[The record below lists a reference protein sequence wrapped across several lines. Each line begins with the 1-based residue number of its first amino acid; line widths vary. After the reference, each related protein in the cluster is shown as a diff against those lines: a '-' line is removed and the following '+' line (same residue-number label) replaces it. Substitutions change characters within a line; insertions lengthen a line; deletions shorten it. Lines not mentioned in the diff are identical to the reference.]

1 MSSSLH
7 QRWKVLAAGVAANVS
22 FSCVVGGIPATAV
35 YLRSSYQLSD
45 TSLGFA
51 LGILGLGIALS
62 EIPWGLLTD
71 RWGDRPV
78 LLTGLLSV
86 AITLLLLAAFGSHS
100 PTALGLC
107 SGLFIAGL
115 LGSSVNGASGR
126 AIMLWFAREQR
137 GLAMSIRQTA
147 VPGGYALGAVLLPWL
162 AHHYGFKAVF
172 AVAGALCLI
181 SYALVGC
188 WIHEPPMAVTT
199 KVSRGNPLRDGQVWR
214 TVAAISLLC
223 VPQFAVLTYAA
234 VFFHDVIGLQVTTVS
249 IILAVVQLGAIVGRL
264 WSGRWTD
271 RHNNRRPYLKGCA
284 LFTALAFTG
293 LSGAVH
299 WLTVPSSL
307 ASVVLPVALLLAGVM
322 TSIWHGVGYAELA
335 TQAGAERSGTALAMG
350 NTGVFLVLFG
360 TPIVASALVA
370 HWGWGTLWLGCA
382 VCGVAAAGL
391 FPRVVRSASPSSA
404 SIPEPQVVG
413 R

>member
-22 FSCVVGGIPATAV
+22 SSCVVGGIPATAV
-35 YLRSSYQLSD
+35 YLRSSYQLSN
-45 TSLGFA
+45 TTLGLA
-51 LGILGLGIALS
+51 LGTLGLGIALS

-78 LLTGLLSV
+78 LLSGLLSV
-86 AITLLLLAAFGSHS
+86 ALTLLLLAAFVSHA

-107 SGLFIAGL
+107 SGLFVAGL

-162 AHHYGFKAVF
+162 AHRYGFKAVF
-172 AVAGALCLI
+172 TVAGALCLV
-181 SYALVGC
+181 SYGLVWC
-188 WIHEPPMAVTT
+188 WIHEPPMTSTA
-199 KVSRGNPLRDGQVWR
+199 KIPRGNPLRDRQVWR

-223 VPQFAVLTYAA
+223 APQFAVLTYAA
-234 VFFHDVIGLQVTTVS
+234 VFFHDIIGLDVTAVS
-249 IILAVVQLGAIVGRL
+249 IILALVQIGAIIGRL

-271 RHNNRRPYLKGCA
+271 RRDNRRPYLKGCA
-284 LFTALAFTG
+284 IATALAFTG
-293 LSGAVH
+293 LSALVH
-299 WLTVPSSL
+299 WLTVPSPQASL
-307 ASVVLPVALLLAGVM
+307 VLPVALLLAGVM

-370 HWGWGTLWLGCA
+370 HWGWGTLWLACA
-382 VCGVAAAGL
+382 LCGLAAAGL
-391 FPRVVRSASPSSA
+391 FPRVVRASIAKEAASPYT
-404 SIPEPQVVG
+404 
-413 R
+413 